1 MKQKIG
7 FAMGEAEQEYTK
19 GPEYDRIS
27 NEGRTL
33 APRRSLVRVHI
44 PDRGM
49 TLTYYND
56 RFDLQCGD
64 LVYVSG
70 KLEGLRGYVRE
81 VQYNFKIKVSDY
93 EKVIA
98 VADTE
103 VHGQFFIAG
112 TQLVTF
118 EPVTLPK
125 EKVARWFIA
134 PASEEEELISGNGEE
149 SFLLYELKGMNVKP
163 EIVERGLE
171 YYRHNQVKYLCI
183 DGINGYAIV
192 EGRENYEVEFEF
204 DYEKGEICHLTCNC
218 FCTCNCKHEV
228 ATMLQL
234 RETLDYVVEK
244 YRGRFESGGYFAV
257 IAKDTFFQFAVD
269 GKAEGCFTLV

>member
-1 MKQKIG
+1 MKHKIG
-7 FAMGEAEQEYTK
+7 FAMGEMEQKYTK
-19 GPEYDRIS
+19 RPEYDKIVYES
-27 NEGRTL
+27 RTL
-33 APRRSLVRVHI
+33 VPRKSLVRVHI

-93 EKVIA
+93 EKVVA

-103 VHGQFFIAG
+103 VHGQVFMAG
-112 TQLVTF
+112 THMVTF

-125 EKVARWFIA
+125 EKVVRWFMA
-134 PASEEEELISGNGEE
+134 PVLEDEELISGNDEE
-149 SFLLYELKGMNVKP
+149 SFQLYELKGMNVKP
-163 EIVERGLE
+163 EIVERGVE
-171 YYRHNQVKYLCI
+171 YYRNNQVKYLSI

-204 DYEKGEICHLTCNC
+204 DYEKGEIRHLTCNC

-234 RETLDYVVEK
+234 RETLDYVVENYK
-244 YRGRFESGGYFAV
+244 ARFESEGYFAAV
-257 IAKDTFFQFAVD
+257 AKDTLFQFAVD
-269 GKAEGCFTLV
+269 GKKEGCLNFV

>member
-1 MKQKIG
+1 MKNKIG
-7 FAMGEAEQEYTK
+7 FAIGKEEQEYTK
-19 GPEYDRIS
+19 ESEYEKNDNKS
-27 NEGRTL
+27 RTL
-33 APRRSLVRVHI
+33 VPRKSLVRVHI

-56 RFDLQCGD
+56 HFDLQCGD

-93 EKVIA
+93 EKVVA

-103 VHGQFFIAG
+103 VHGKFFMAG
-112 TQLVTF
+112 THMVTF

-125 EKVARWFIA
+125 EKVARWFVA
-134 PASEEEELISGNGEE
+134 PAPEDEELISGNGEE

-163 EIVERGLE
+163 EIVERGVE
-171 YYRHNQVKYLCI
+171 YYRNNQVKYLSI
-183 DGINGYAIV
+183 DGRDGYAIV

-234 RETLDYVVEK
+234 RETLDYVVENYK
-244 YRGRFESGGYFAV
+244 ARFETGGYFAAV
-257 IAKDTFFQFAVD
+257 AKDTLFRFAVD
-269 GKAEGCFTLV
+269 GKMEGCLNFV

>member
-1 MKQKIG
+1 MKHRIG
-7 FAMGEAEQEYTK
+7 FAVGEMDREYKGEAE
-19 GPEYDRIS
+19 YDKIS
-27 NEGRTL
+27 NESKTL
-33 APRRSLVRVHI
+33 VPRKSLVRVQF

-93 EKVIA
+93 EKVVA

-103 VHGQFFIAG
+103 VHGEFLMAG
-112 TQLVTF
+112 THLITF
-118 EPVTLPK
+118 DPMALPK
-125 EKVARWFIA
+125 EKAARWFMA
-134 PASEEEELISGNGEE
+134 PAPEDEEVVSGNDEE
-149 SFLLYELKGMNVKP
+149 RFLLYDLKGMDVKS
-163 EIVERGLE
+163 EIVERGVE
-171 YYRHNQVKYLCI
+171 YYRNNQVKYLAI
-183 DGINGYAIV
+183 DGIRGYAIV

-204 DYEKGEICHLTCNC
+204 YYEKGEICHLTCNC

-234 RETLDYVVEK
+234 RETLDYIVENYK
-244 YRGRFESGGYFAV
+244 PQFEDGGYFAA
-257 IAKDTFFQFAVD
+257 IAKDTLFRFAVD
-269 GKAEGCFTLV
+269 GKTEGWLKLG